1 MATAAGVSQD
11 QAETR
16 LDARAVWRA
25 LWNSYVVRKLARTV
39 ATIFIVTTIIFF
51 LIRLLPGNPIE
62 IYVNQLVVTYGVPY
76 HEALDQ
82 AAALF
87 AIDLDQPVMLQY
99 FSYLK
104 NLIQGNLGMS
114 VLSPGTSVTEV
125 IARFLPWTL
134 FSVGLGLL
142 ISFAIGIAL
151 GVMMAYRRDSL
162 LDHGLTVFSS
172 VMSSVPDF
180 LVGLLLVVWLGVQW
194 KILPI
199 AAMRGAYSSGMQPG
213 LNLEFIKDAFF
224 HAALPVSTYVLT
236 SVGFWMLSMKS
247 NTISALGEDYVT
259 VAKARGL
266 KESRITSAYVGRNAL
281 LPMFTILTIR
291 IGFVVGGSLLVEQ
304 IFEYAGIGRMLGQ
317 AIGQRD
323 YTLMQGIFLIITFSV
338 IFANFFADILYGWL
352 DPRIKLGA
360 QE

>member
-1 MATAAGVSQD
+1 MATAASVSPN
-11 QAETR
+11 QATSRFEAR
-16 LDARAVWRA
+16 ALLRAVW
-25 LWNSYVVRKLARTV
+25 NSYIFRKILRTFI
-39 ATIFIVTTIIFF
+39 TIFVVTTIIFF

-62 IYVNQLVVTYGVPY
+62 IYVNQLVVTYGIPY

-87 AIDLDQPVMLQY
+87 AIDLDQPVFLQY
-99 FSYLK
+99 ISYLK
-104 NLIQGNLGMS
+104 NMLQGNLGMS
-114 VLSPGTSVTEV
+114 VLSPGTTVTEV
-125 IARFLPWTL
+125 IVRFLPWTL
-134 FSVGLGLL
+134 FSVGLGLT
-142 ISFAIGIAL
+142 ISFIIGITL

-172 VMSSVPDF
+172 LMSSVPDF
-180 LVGLLLVVWLGVQW
+180 LIGLLLVVWLGVQW
-194 KILPI
+194 KLLPI
-199 AAMRGAYSSGMQPG
+199 AAMRRTYSSEMQPG
-213 LNLEFIKDAFF
+213 LNLAFIQDAFF

-266 KESRITSAYVGRNAL
+266 KESRITAAYVGRNAM

-338 IFANFFADILYGWL
+338 IFANFFADILYSWL